1 MVFNNRRYTYIYDI
15 TIIAVC
21 TAIMVVSSW
30 LCIPFGVNFSLQT
43 LALFIIS
50 ASFPFKHS
58 MPTVIVYILIGM
70 CGIPVFSGFGAGLS
84 VLVGPT
90 GGYIIS
96 FLLFP
101 VIINFFG
108 KKSPVRLV
116 ISMVMSTLA
125 CYAVGTLW
133 YMIAYGTQLSGNI
146 LYVLMLCVFPFVIPD
161 AIKIFAAYLVSSRL
175 SAIIRKH
182 TK

>member
-1 MVFNNRRYTYIYDI
+1 METRKTALSINDI
-15 TIIAVC
+15 TLIALFTAVIAVC
-21 TAIMVVSSW
+21 SW
-30 LCIPFGVNFSLQT
+30 ISIPAAVPFTLQT
-43 LALFIIS
+43 FAVFLTAGLLGGKRGTI
-50 ASFPFKHS
+50 
-58 MPTVIVYILIGM
+58 TVIVYILLGAV
-70 CGIPVFSGFGAGLS
+70 GVPVFSGFTGGIGHL
-84 VLVGPT
+84 LGPT

>member
-1 MVFNNRRYTYIYDI
+1 MYQEYP
-15 TIIAVC
+15 
-21 TAIMVVSSW
+21 TALRSREKTEQDSTKAPPKRVPNK
-30 LCIPFGVNFSLQT
+30 L
-43 LALFIIS
+43 
-50 ASFPFKHS
+50 
-58 MPTVIVYILIGM
+58 
-70 CGIPVFSGFGAGLS
+70 
-84 VLVGPT
+84 
-90 GGYIIS
+90 
-96 FLLFP
+96 
-101 VIINFFG
+101 FFG
-108 KKSPVRLV
+108 KNSPVRLV